1 MEISSIRKSRQ
12 DPNPMTCPFTSPQSP
27 QPVFPRPLPADQGF
41 LTRVLKGTDSW
52 LKVLHPQ
59 DFLNPIGSIKFF
71 GQHIFLVNA
80 AREVK
85 RLMVD
90 DVRNYPKHHFI
101 LWILEPLIG
110 RAVFSVNGSEWAR
123 QRRLV
128 DQAFKLASLRR
139 IYPDMK
145 AAVIDLIERL
155 RVVADGRSLAIDE
168 EMTLVTGDVIVRAIV
183 SRPMQGEEAASIFQS
198 FTRYQQRAG
207 IACMLR
213 LLRLP
218 QTWLQRY
225 AAHFARPIRTWIQA
239 AVEERLHENQVRPEG
254 QSPPSDLL
262 QALIEAVDQET
273 GTQFSTTELVNQ
285 ACTLFL
291 AGHET
296 SASSLSMAIYLLAQ
310 YPDCQQRVCQEVS
323 SLLQRRLSHG
333 GNPET
338 PLEYSELR
346 QLPYSAALF
355 NETLRLYPPIIFLI
369 RESIKADSILGSS
382 CPAGAMVAISP
393 WVIQRHEKNWEH
405 PNEFRP
411 ERFLADL
418 ATVAEK
424 QLESD
429 AFLPFGIGPRKCPG
443 AAFAMQEAILVLA
456 EMVRNYEILP
466 DKDHVPDLVGRLTLR
481 SRNGVKVRLAPRRQE
496 SLG

>member
-1 MEISSIRKSRQ
+1 MHKSPK
-12 DPNPMTCPFTSPQSP
+12 DPNPMACPFSSSQSR
-27 QPVFPRPLPADQGF
+27 QPVFPSPLPADQGF

-59 DFLNPIGSIKFF
+59 DFLNPIGSVKFF

-90 DVRNYPKHHFI
+90 DVGHYPKHHFI

-145 AAVIDLIERL
+145 AAVIDMVERL

-183 SRPMQGEEAASIFQS
+183 SRPMQGEEAAAIFQS

-218 QTWLQRY
+218 QKWLQRY
-225 AAHFARPIRTWIQA
+225 AAQYARPIRDWIRL
-239 AVEERLHENQVRPEG
+239 AVEERLHENQVRPDG

-273 GTQFSTTELVNQ
+273 ETKFSTTELVNQ
-285 ACTLFL
+285 VCTLFL

-310 YPDCQQRVCQEVS
+310 YPDCQQRIWQEVS
-323 SLLQRRLSHG
+323 GILNQRSAHEG
-333 GNPET
+333 SPEM

-346 QLPYSAALF
+346 QLPYCAALF

-369 RESIKADSILGSS
+369 RESAKHDSILGSI

-393 WVIQRHEKNWEH
+393 WVIQRHEKHWDH

-411 ERFLADL
+411 GRFMDDL

-443 AAFAMQEAILVLA
+443 AAFAMQEAVLVLA
-456 EMVRNYEILP
+456 EMVRNFEILP
-466 DKDHVPDLVGRLTLR
+466 DKNHTPDLVGRLTLR
-481 SRNGVKVRLAPRRQE
+481 SRNGVKVRLVPRRWEPQ
-496 SLG
+496 G